1 MSRGFQYRRLDIAT
15 MVRIGASNP
24 RFLTETLTE
33 NDSFNNNINGITI
46 SPKKNFCII
55 KIWISNCDNID
66 PNIIKNIDGL
76 FPNEC
81 FFKKH
86 I

>member
-1 MSRGFQYRRLDIAT
+1 MPLKIFF
-15 MVRIGASNP
+15 
-24 RFLTETLTE
+24 FLKKVNNSLIPFTIKSSKKKQNNTKA
-33 NDSFNNNINGITI
+33 NNNINGITI

-55 KIWISNCDNID
+55 KIWISNCDNTD